1 MMEYV
6 TTQRILV
13 IEDDQDIANVLRMD
27 LTDAGYDVEHADSA
41 MNGLI
46 KAREE
51 HPTLILLDLGL
62 PDFDGGDVVQRL
74 RKNSAVPI
82 IVLTARDTVEE
93 KVRLLGL
100 GADDYL
106 IKPFHPDELLAR
118 VKVQLRQR
126 TTESLTMGDLTLDP
140 QKRLVT
146 YKAEGTTMN
155 MSTPIGESYAA
166 KTDGTDA
173 PFKGDP
179 GTTTVAVKIR
189 KNTLEETF
197 KRDGKAIGMSRM
209 EVDASGKKAKVD
221 WIDNLTK
228 TNGNYVMAKQ

>member
-1 MMEYV
+1 MRRYHASV
-6 TTQRILV
+6 TPQRILI
-13 IEDDQDIANVLRMD
+13 IEDDLDIANVLRMD
-27 LTDAGYDVEHADSA
+27 LTDAGFEVDHADSA

-51 HPTLILLDLGL
+51 QPTLILLDLGL

-100 GADDYL
+100 GAD
-106 IKPFHPDELLAR
+106 ELLAR

-146 YKAEGTTMN
+146 
-155 MSTPIGESYAA
+155 
-166 KTDGTDA
+166 
-173 PFKGDP
+173 FKGDELRLSPKEFDILALLIRQP
-179 GTTTVAVKIR
+179 GRVYSRHEIGQDIWQGRLPEGSNVVDVHMANLRAKLRDLDGYGLLRTVRGVGYALR
-189 KNTLEETF
+189 
-197 KRDGKAIGMSRM
+197 G
-209 EVDASGKKAKVD
+209 
-221 WIDNLTK
+221 
-228 TNGNYVMAKQ
+228 

>member
-1 MMEYV
+1 
-6 TTQRILV
+6 
-13 IEDDQDIANVLRMD
+13 MD

-106 IKPFHPDELLAR
+106 IKPFHPNELLAR

-126 TTESLTMGDLTLDP
+126 TTESLTMGELTLDP
-140 QKRLVT
+140 QKRL
-146 YKAEGTTMN
+146 
-155 MSTPIGESYAA
+155 
-166 KTDGTDA
+166 
-173 PFKGDP
+173 
-179 GTTTVAVKIR
+179 
-189 KNTLEETF
+189 
-197 KRDGKAIGMSRM
+197 
-209 EVDASGKKAKVD
+209 
-221 WIDNLTK
+221 
-228 TNGNYVMAKQ
+228 